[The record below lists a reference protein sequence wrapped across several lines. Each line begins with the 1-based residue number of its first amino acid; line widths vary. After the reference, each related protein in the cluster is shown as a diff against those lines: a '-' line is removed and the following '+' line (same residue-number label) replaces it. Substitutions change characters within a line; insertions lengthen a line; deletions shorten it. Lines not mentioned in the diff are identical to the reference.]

1 MPDSL
6 STLQSAFVSAYNTF
20 FVDPTRGATFGSMG
34 ADGLPVEI
42 SRMAISVEAADTGL
56 AQQAIATLSRIYKA
70 TITAIGPLHLE
81 IVAARKVFFE
91 EVLPTCTASMKLN
104 VAGIGLMTLGIMG
117 TTYFQGDEKK
127 WSRRACCMLALCG
140 AALIAYSTYNISN
153 MLKSGAA
160 LSLIEIKRI
169 GALPA

>member
-1 MPDSL
+1 MATPV
-6 STLQSAFVSAYNTF
+6 TMLQSAFASAYAAF
-20 FVDPTRGATFGSMG
+20 FVDPTHGATFGPMG

-42 SRMAISVEAADTGL
+42 SRMGTSLGAEDAHL
-56 AQQAIATLSRIYKA
+56 AQQAIATLSRIYKG
-70 TITAIGPLHLE
+70 TIKAMAPLYVE

-91 EVLPTCTASMKLN
+91 EVLPTCTASVNLN
-104 VAGIGLMTLGIMG
+104 IAGIGLMILGIMG

-127 WSRRACCMLALCG
+127 WSRRACCMLALSG

-153 MLKSGAA
+153 ILKSSAA
-160 LSLIEIKRI
+160 LSLIEIKQM